1 MCNSPVFFSLL
12 PSPES
17 EESLEVSSG
26 LPLPPLDP
34 LPPLL
39 PLPPLDP
46 FPPFD
51 PSPPLDPLPP
61 LDPSPPLDPFP
72 PFDPFPPLPPKALTR
87 ALTVSS
93 SLPPLFVNVLYLS
106 SFILPPLPPLP
117 PLLPS
122 PEVSIEA
129 SIEES
134 VEASAESLLLSPG
147 ERKSGLEGGVV

>member
-1 MCNSPVFFSLL
+1 
-12 PSPES
+12 
-17 EESLEVSSG
+17 
-26 LPLPPLDP
+26 
-34 LPPLL
+34 
-39 PLPPLDP
+39 
-46 FPPFD
+46 
-51 PSPPLDPLPP
+51 
-61 LDPSPPLDPFP
+61 
-72 PFDPFPPLPPKALTR
+72 
-87 ALTVSS
+87 
-93 SLPPLFVNVLYLS
+93 LFVNVLYLS